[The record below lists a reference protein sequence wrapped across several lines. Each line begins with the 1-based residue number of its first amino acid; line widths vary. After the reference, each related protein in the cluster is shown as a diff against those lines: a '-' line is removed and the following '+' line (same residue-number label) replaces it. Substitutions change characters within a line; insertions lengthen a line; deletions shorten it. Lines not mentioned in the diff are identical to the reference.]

1 MSDADNLLKTA
12 ASTLEELVTAQCSAH
27 VRAFPCREY
36 ATVYNRGLE
45 PVGLEVDGRAYDIR
59 PSKRGQV
66 VSTLTGFVD
75 LTRITP
81 VGSPDPAA

>member
-12 ASTLEELVTAQCSAH
+12 ASTLEELVATLRSVH

-36 ATVYNRGLE
+36 ATVYFRGSE
-45 PVGLEVDGRAYDIR
+45 PVGLEVDGRDYDIR

-66 VSTLTGFVD
+66 VSTLTSFVE

-81 VGSPDPAA
+81 VDSPDPAA